1 MHNSK
6 LDPKLNFL
14 LNENIVV
21 QLQYR
26 QELRGVLRGYD
37 QFMNLVIEDA
47 VLRLEKKKKFIGKT
61 LVRGSV
67 VQGIELKRSS

>member
-1 MHNSK
+1 MPYSK

-61 LVRGSV
+61 LGRGSV

>member
-1 MHNSK
+1 MPYSK

-26 QELRGVLRGYD
+26 QELRGGLRGYD

>member
-37 QFMNLVIEDA
+37 QFMNLVIEDT
-47 VLRLEKKKKFIGKT
+47 VLRIEKKKKFIGKT

-67 VQGIELKRSS
+67 VQGIELKGSS

>member
-1 MHNSK
+1 MPYSK

-47 VLRLEKKKKFIGKT
+47 VLRLEKKKKVYRKNAGE
-61 LVRGSV
+61 R
-67 VQGIELKRSS
+67 KRCPRD

>member
-1 MHNSK
+1 MPYSK

-47 VLRLEKKKKFIGKT
+47 VLRLEKKKS
-61 LVRGSV
+61 L
-67 VQGIELKRSS
+67 

>member
-1 MHNSK
+1 MPYSK